1 MNCCTPENTDKNT
14 NFNNQLI
21 TPRQKSSIFNN
32 MVSIPAGSFIMGTNS
47 NIGFPQDGEG
57 PEKNI
62 SLEDFNIDIYSVT
75 NSEFDKFVT
84 ETKYRTEA
92 DQYGWSFV
100 FYKLLSKIN
109 LSKTEYKV
117 TSTPWWCVVKNA
129 YWRRPEGPGSNIK
142 NRGNHP
148 VVHIS
153 WNDAMNYCTWANKRI
168 PTEAE
173 WE

>member
-21 TPRQKSSIFNN
+21 IPRQKNSIFNN

-75 NSEFDKFVT
+75 NSEFEKFVT

-92 DQYGWSFV
+92 EQYGWSFV

-109 LSKTEYKV
+109 LSKTE
-117 TSTPWWCVVKNA
+117 
-129 YWRRPEGPGSNIK
+129 
-142 NRGNHP
+142 
-148 VVHIS
+148 
-153 WNDAMNYCTWANKRI
+153 
-168 PTEAE
+168 
-173 WE
+173 